1 LNPLH
6 NLIVETVKIMPKSII
21 YLFAKKYI
29 AGKTLSDGV
38 AVTKDLNSKGI
49 MTTMDVLGESVHQKE
64 DAINF
69 VSQFLELLNT
79 IEKEKLNSNISTKPT
94 QLGLNIDFDFCVE
107 QYEKILERAKM
118 YNNFVRIDME
128 DSSTTDSIIKLYTK
142 LYEKYPQNVGIVVQ
156 AYLHRTFNDVYEMNK
171 IQTNYRLCKGIYI
184 EPKEIAFK
192 AKDEIRDNFIKDLTQ
207 MFDDGCYVGIAT
219 HDKPIIDRA
228 YEIIKKRN
236 IAKDKYEFQML
247 FGVTEKLRQEIV
259 NKGDKMRVYVPFGS
273 QWYFYAIRR
282 LQENPQ
288 VAWTMF
294 KSFLPFTK

>member
-29 AGKTLSDGV
+29 AGKTLSNGV
-38 AVTKDLNSKGI
+38 AVAKDLNSKGI
-49 MTTMDVLGESVHQKE
+49 MTTMDVLGESVRQKE

-69 VSQFLELLNT
+69 VNQFLELLDT

-94 QLGLNIDFDFCVE
+94 QLGLNIDFDFCVV
-107 QYEKILERAKM
+107 QYEKIIERAKM

-142 LYEKYPQNVGIVVQ
+142 LYQKFPQNVGIVVQ
-156 AYLHRTFNDVYEMNK
+156 AYLHRTIDDVREMDK
-171 IQTNYRLCKGIYI
+171 IKTNYRLCKGIYI
-184 EPKEIAFK
+184 EPKEIAYK
-192 AKDEIRDNFIKDLTQ
+192 EKKEVRDNFIKNLNL
-207 MFDDGCYVGIAT
+207 MLDDGCYVGIAT
-219 HDKPIIDRA
+219 HDKPIIDKA
-228 YEIIKKRN
+228 FEIIKTHKLS
-236 IAKDKYEFQML
+236 KDKYEFQML
-247 FGVTEKLRQEIV
+247 YGVTENLRKQILD
-259 NKGDKMRVYVPFGS
+259 NGHRMRVYVPFGD
-273 QWYFYAIRR
+273 QWYYYAIRR